1 MPSYGFDLALVPVG
15 TVVTASGSGAG
26 IEVEGRSEF
35 RGTCAVTAASGT
47 TPSLTVSVQTSHDN
61 GASDAWRTVASFP
74 AQTAVGASAW
84 QSFAGI
90 DRFVRASWVVS
101 GTTPSLTFGVAGEA
115 V

>member
-1 MPSYGFDLALVPVG
+1 MPSYGFDVNLLPAG
-15 TVVTASGSGAG
+15 TVATASGNGAG

-35 RGTCAVTAASGT
+35 RGSCAVTTASGT

-61 GASDAWRTVASFP
+61 GASDAWRTVGSFP
-74 AQTAVGASAW
+74 AQTATGATAW

-90 DRFVRASWVVS
+90 DRFIRASWVIS
-101 GTTPSLTFGVAGEA
+101 GTNPSLTFGVTGEA